1 MHDAHEYQNKMQK
14 ATSHYMWT
22 NPNKAKD
29 LAEDLKPIPPSKCVA
44 GKSSYISPMMM
55 DQINRRISP
64 SYHFKRKQA
73 EKKNMRYEKGAE
85 LFEIQVQE

>member
-1 MHDAHEYQNKMQK
+1 MLKGQKTKNGSQVKRVNYLHDAHEYQSKMQR

-44 GKSSYISPMMM
+44 GKSTYISPMMM

-64 SYHFKRKQA
+64 SYHFKRK
-73 EKKNMRYEKGAE
+73 
-85 LFEIQVQE
+85 